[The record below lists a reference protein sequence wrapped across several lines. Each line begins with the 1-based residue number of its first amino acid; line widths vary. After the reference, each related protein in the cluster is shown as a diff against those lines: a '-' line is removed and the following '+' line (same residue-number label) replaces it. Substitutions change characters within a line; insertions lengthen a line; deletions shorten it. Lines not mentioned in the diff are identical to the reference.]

1 MNRTRRAFDYQ
12 PPTYEEASKL
22 TERRGSRFDGYI
34 KDDGPRFFK
43 PKPGDNFIRILPN
56 TWEGSKH
63 YALPIRIHRGI
74 GPDNQTYLCLKE
86 NDSAPEKNCP
96 ICEERY
102 SGKLPQKDADM
113 LRPQTVSL
121 VYLIDRANED
131 QGPMIWAMSNKSD
144 TEILAQSIE
153 KRQQR
158 YLPIA
163 HPIDGYDIEFIR
175 DGEGINTRYRGFKV
189 ARTTSPV
196 HDNGDKLEEWLNYI
210 EEKPLPDILQFYP
223 AERIKSMFHGKAPE
237 AEADEVRPLREE
249 VVRERVRE
257 EVVRE
262 TRPPVREEEE
272 EEEVQPNGHDVPFD
286 TDTTAPRAAV
296 QRQPL
301 SERPTPR
308 DVEPNERRP
317 RATLGGGSE
326 ETNIRKST
334 DDLRARLQA
343 RRGE

>member
-12 PPTYEEASKL
+12 PPTYEEVNKL
-22 TERRGSRFDGYI
+22 AERRNSRFDSYI
-34 KDDGPRFFK
+34 KENGPRFFK

-63 YALPIRIHRGI
+63 YAYPIKIHRGI

-86 NDSAPEKNCP
+86 NELAPEKNCP

-102 SGKLPQKDADM
+102 SGKLSQKDADM
-113 LRPQTVSL
+113 LRAQTTSL
-121 VYLIDRANED
+121 VYLIDRSNED
-131 QGPMIWAMSNKSD
+131 QGPVLWAMSNKSD
-144 TEILAQSIE
+144 MEIIAQSQE

-163 HPIDGYDIEFIR
+163 HPIDGYDVEFVR

-189 ARTTSPV
+189 ARTSSPV

-210 EEKPLPDILQFYP
+210 DDNPIPDILQFYP

-237 AEADEVRPLREE
+237 SEADEVRPLREE

-257 EVVRE
+257 EMVRE
-262 TRPPVREEEE
+262 TRPMREEP
-272 EEEVQPNGHDVPFD
+272 QPNGHDDPPFD
-286 TDTTAPRAAV
+286 VNTGEIQTPPPRRTLDAPT
-296 QRQPL
+296 
-301 SERPTPR
+301 ERPTPR
-308 DVEPNERRP
+308 DIEPNERRP
-317 RATLGGGSE
+317 RATLGGSE
-326 ETNIRKST
+326 ETNIRRST